1 MRHTIHTIDAHVGG
15 QSLRLLVSGVPRP
28 SGRTMARKRHWLERQ
43 ADHLRRAVVLEPRG
57 HAGMVAAVLTEPVS
71 PGAHAGL
78 LVADGHGYP
87 AMSGD
92 AVIAAVTIALERDLL
107 FAADATD
114 AEMRAVLDTPAGTV
128 HARAR
133 FATHAAKGGTVRRV
147 DAVEFTSVPA
157 FVHTPALPVR
167 LGARELRVDV
177 AFGGQFYAIVDTE
190 AIGVPLDIARA
201 ADLRRAGTDIR
212 EAVNAAG
219 ALQHP
224 TEPAVAGLA
233 GVIFTGPPTD
243 PEAHLRNVTITAGG
257 ILHRSPGGTGTAA
270 VMAVLD
276 AMGLLLEG
284 QPFVHESITGA
295 IFRGRTV
302 HRTAVGDY
310 PAIVAA
316 IEGSAW
322 ITGEHTFLVDDDD
335 PFREGFVL

>member
-1 MRHTIHTIDAHVGG
+1 MPHTIHTIDAHVGG
-15 QSLRLLVSGVPRP
+15 QPLRLLVSGVPRP

-57 HAGMVAAVLTEPVS
+57 HAGMMAAVLTEPVS

-78 LVADGHGYP
+78 LVADGHGFP

-92 AVIAAVTIALERDLL
+92 AVIAAVTIALERNLL
-107 FAADATD
+107 FAGDATD
-114 AEMRAVLDTPAGTV
+114 GEMRAVLDTPAGTV

-133 FATHAAKGGTVRRV
+133 LASHGTFLRV
-147 DAVEFTSVPA
+147 DAVEFSSVPA
-157 FVHTPALPVR
+157 FVHTPSLPVR
-167 LGARELRVDV
+167 LAGRDLRVDV

-190 AIGVPLDIARA
+190 AIGVPLELARA
-201 ADLRRAGTDIR
+201 ADLRRLGMDIR
-212 EAVNAAG
+212 ESANAAG
-219 ALQHP
+219 PLHHP

-233 GVIFTGPPTD
+233 GVIFTGPPSD

-257 ILHRSPGGTGTAA
+257 ILHRSPSGTGTVA

-276 AMGLLLEG
+276 AMGLLPAG

-295 IFRGRTV
+295 IFRGRLAQ
-302 HRTAVGDY
+302 RTTVGDY

-335 PFREGFVL
+335 PFREGFTL